1 MQPSF
6 VVEAM
11 ITAGVRLK
19 RLMECLAACLSWEN
33 KHGDPLTSISIDSV
47 ALRVMSITFCARIR

>member
-6 VVEAM
+6 VAEAM

-19 RLMECLAACLSWEN
+19 RLMECLATCFTSKN
-33 KHGDPLTSISIDSV
+33 KHGDSRTSVSV
-47 ALRVMSITFCARIR
+47 DFMAL